1 MTRIGRWGYRDE
13 PDHPPAV
20 GECPQ
25 LRPCGAR
32 PSMSGGNLLGTQP
45 GPGSGRSRR
54 AALLRVQVPACRPGQ
69 PRLAGRQPYPLV
81 SGCVKGRIWPKIE
94 TSYPELRWLRLG
106 TPGISPGHS
115 GGGCEIRTREGLPPT
130 RFPTM
135 LTSVHQ
141 GSPPSVTWA
150 DRDGWVLADT
160 REPRR
165 MRPHLR
171 PAGPAAAASS
181 MGLILRLAR
190 FRYSYP
196 KLF

>member
-1 MTRIGRWGYRDE
+1 VTRIGCKGDRDE

-20 GECPQ
+20 GEYPQ

-54 AALLRVQVPACRPGQ
+54 AALLRVQVRACRPGQ

-81 SGCVKGRIWPKIE
+81 GWCVKGRLWPKIE

-106 TPGISPGHS
+106 RPGISPGHN

-135 LTSVHQ
+135 LASVHR
-141 GSPPSVTWA
+141 GPGPSGTWA
-150 DRDGWVLADT
+150 DCDGWVSADA
-160 REPRR
+160 RESGR
-165 MRPHLR
+165 MRPHLS
-171 PAGPAAAASS
+171 PAGPAGRCQQRGPHPA
-181 MGLILRLAR
+181 GLHR
-190 FRYSYP
+190 FR
-196 KLF
+196 